1 MSEMS
6 MSAGKTYEPLSSARL
21 DRWHAEKQY
30 RANANECFELAA
42 RAYTPLEK
50 QAWQELG
57 QDWLSLAAEVRDVMV
72 ESNQTSSPQT

>member
-1 MSEMS
+1 
-6 MSAGKTYEPLSSARL
+6 MSAKAYEPLSSARL

-50 QAWQELG
+50 QAWEELG
-57 QDWLSLAAEVRDVMV
+57 QDWLSLAAEVRDVAV
-72 ESNQTSSPQT
+72 ECQQTSSPQSG

>member
-1 MSEMS
+1 
-6 MSAGKTYEPLSSARL
+6 MSAKAYEPLSSARL

-50 QAWQELG
+50 QAWEELG
-57 QDWLSLAAEVRDVMV
+57 QDWLSLAAEVRDVTV
-72 ESNQTSSPQT
+72 ECQQTSSPQT

>member
-1 MSEMS
+1 
-6 MSAGKTYEPLSSARL
+6 MSACKTYEPLSSARL

-30 RANANECFELAA
+30 RANANECFELAT

-50 QAWQELG
+50 QAWEELG

-72 ESNQTSSPQT
+72 ESHQTSAPQA

>member
-1 MSEMS
+1 

-50 QAWQELG
+50 QAWEELG
-57 QDWLSLAAEVRDVMV
+57 QDWLSLAAEVRDVAL
-72 ESNQTSSPQT
+72 ESQQTSSPQT

>member
-1 MSEMS
+1 
-6 MSAGKTYEPLSSARL
+6 MSACKTYEPLSSARL

-50 QAWQELG
+50 QAWEELG

-72 ESNQTSSPQT
+72 ESHQTSAPQA